1 MHRMQI
7 AGARIGPLMQLQNQN
22 LLWRNEA
29 FDSSHGGKDMQ
40 TLYANETNN
49 AKKYPSKLTEK
60 TMNLIF
66 QLSTRIEVNLYCE
79 MPTMWNSNWGL

>member
-1 MHRMQI
+1 
-7 AGARIGPLMQLQNQN
+7 
-22 LLWRNEA
+22 
-29 FDSSHGGKDMQ
+29 MQ

-79 MPTMWNSNWGL
+79 MPTM